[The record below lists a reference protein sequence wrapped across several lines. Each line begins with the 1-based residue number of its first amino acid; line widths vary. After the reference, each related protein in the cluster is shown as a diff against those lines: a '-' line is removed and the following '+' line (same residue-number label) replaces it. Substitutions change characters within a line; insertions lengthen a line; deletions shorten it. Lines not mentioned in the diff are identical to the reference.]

1 MLTFFSVDKEEIG
14 GSRRPAGSN
23 TTTLEL
29 GAVPG
34 WLGYPKGGFQPLSL
48 LSSSSSMGLAPSGWG
63 FWATREAVVVVAAVV
78 VVVVVV
84 GLDREFGNSCCNK
97 RHALLLLSY
106 FNSWVVGGW

>member
-1 MLTFFSVDKEEIG
+1 MEEIG

-29 GAVPG
+29 WGAVPG
-34 WLGYPKGGFQPLSL
+34 WLGYPKGGFQALSL

-63 FWATREAVVVVAAVV
+63 FRATRAAVVVVEAAAV

-84 GLDREFGNSCCNK
+84 GLDREFGNSCCNE
-97 RHALLLLSY
+97 RHALSFLSY
-106 FNSWVVGGW
+106 FNSWAVGGVVVAV